1 MGELLVQS
9 YKGLWDHK
17 GSVPT
22 VLQEG
27 AREPVAGWVLSTTC
41 VLAKPAEQKGCGVKE
56 PRGGLEDRVPAVS

>member
-27 AREPVAGWVLSTTC
+27 AREPVAGWVLSTTLC
-41 VLAKPAEQKGCGVKE
+41 P
-56 PRGGLEDRVPAVS
+56 S